1 MFTHILSVEN
11 RTGKIS
17 VRATR
22 RYSINQE
29 QIMDGLLFLA
39 FWIGG
44 ASLHTL
50 YDLRIKPRFKN
61 LKQEPFESL

>member
-1 MFTHILSVEN
+1 
-11 RTGKIS
+11 
-17 VRATR
+17 
-22 RYSINQE
+22 
-29 QIMDGLLFLA
+29 MDGLLFLA

-50 YDLRIKPRFKN
+50 YDLWVKPRFKN